1 MESLALAKTAAAILD
16 TKKANHLNVVRITNV
31 SSLGD
36 YFVIATGTSN
46 THIKALRDHVDE
58 KLKEEGVVPLHNEG
72 GNGSTWLLID
82 YGDVIVHIFD
92 REAAEF
98 YDLERLW
105 LDAPEIDF
113 E

>member
-1 MESLALAKTAAAILD
+1 MTSKEKAIKIATVLSDKKGEDVKIMEIKDLST
-16 TKKANHLNVVRITNV
+16 
-31 SSLGD
+31 LGD

-58 KLKEEGVVPLHNEG
+58 KLKEDGVMPMHNEG